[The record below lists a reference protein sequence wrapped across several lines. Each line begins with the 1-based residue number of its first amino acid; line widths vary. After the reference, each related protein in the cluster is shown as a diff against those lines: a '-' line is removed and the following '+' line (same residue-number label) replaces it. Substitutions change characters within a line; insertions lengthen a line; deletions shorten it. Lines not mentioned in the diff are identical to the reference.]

1 MQIYANPW
9 PKTKQ
14 LSTELSSA
22 QWPEY
27 SCLVQLPGT
36 VARGPMP
43 FCDIVLH
50 NLHLQLQLLTT
61 VEAMKAELCSCGTV
75 ELRQYTIVH
84 STLPPLN

>member
-14 LSTELSSA
+14 LSTEPSSA
-22 QWPEY
+22 REGLSGQ
-27 SCLVQLPGT
+27 ST

-50 NLHLQLQLLTT
+50 NLHLQLQIALPNYRGSQ
-61 VEAMKAELCSCGTV
+61 CCGAV
-75 ELRQYTIVH
+75 AIYH
-84 STLPPLN
+84 ST

>member
-22 QWPEY
+22 REGLSGQ
-27 SCLVQLPGT
+27 ST

-50 NLHLQLQLLTT
+50 NLHLQLQIALPNYRWSHQGRA
-61 VEAMKAELCSCGTV
+61 VAI
-75 ELRQYTIVH
+75 YH
-84 STLPPLN
+84 ST